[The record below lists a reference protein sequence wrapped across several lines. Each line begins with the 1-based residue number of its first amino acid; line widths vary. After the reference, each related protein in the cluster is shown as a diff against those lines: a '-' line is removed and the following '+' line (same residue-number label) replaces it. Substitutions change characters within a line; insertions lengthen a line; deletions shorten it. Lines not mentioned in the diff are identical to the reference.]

1 MKPLQQEI
9 TPQVAIEQLS
19 GKAGSRPDLWILV
32 WTVQNLSSQALQLFR
47 ARLPHSLFYCAEQE
61 LNPPRKL
68 EPGESYR
75 LEFFVTCREPPGTVI
90 ENAFLILRTE
100 WLQRSWWIFTQL
112 RVIMEDR
119 GPQTITE
126 TVTIYPVGFSH

>member
-61 LNPPRKL
+61 LNPPWKL
-68 EPGESYR
+68 EPGESGP
-75 LEFFVTCREPPGTVI
+75 LEFSVTCREPPGTVI
-90 ENAFLILRTE
+90 ENAFLILRAE

-112 RVIMEDR
+112 QVIMEDR
-119 GPQTITE
+119 GPRTTTE